1 MKTNYNKT
9 RTSGIRV
16 FSDLILNSSSSST
29 LNCVVWLTACL
40 FQNSLSTTAQWV
52 SSFSIFF
59 NHVAFISILSLS
71 VCGALPERE
80 KKNIERQVC
89 LILLEVWEELDH
101 PLIWKRSFHPS
112 KLTINTF
119 CSSSAPVPPFAF
131 HLWPSSC
138 CRSSRCSS
146 FSLFCSDCYLD
157 PLSQDPERPPLIV
170 VSYCGIINNNTD
182 FNSSLGSSI
191 IANLGKVR
199 KYWLKRPLVRSLEWK
214 VTNAD

>member
-1 MKTNYNKT
+1 MLLL
-9 RTSGIRV
+9 
-16 FSDLILNSSSSST
+16 FPSS
-29 LNCVVWLTACL
+29 ACL
-40 FQNSLSTTAQWV
+40 SVVPCLRGKKEQRKTAMFDTIRDLGRTW
-52 SSFSIFF
+52 SSF
-59 NHVAFISILSLS
+59 NL
-71 VCGALPERE
+71 
-80 KKNIERQVC
+80 KK
-89 LILLEVWEELDH
+89 
-101 PLIWKRSFHPS
+101 SFHPS

-119 CSSSAPVPPFAF
+119 CSSSVLVPPFAS

-138 CRSSRCSS
+138 SRSSRCSS

-191 IANLGKVR
+191 IANLGKIR
-199 KYWLKRPLVRSLEWK
+199 KYWLKRPLVRSLECK